1 MISVVFPAY
10 NEEGNVE
17 ELHRQIKQVLLGMHE
32 PFEIIA
38 VENGSN
44 DRTLERLKKLSPIT
58 IIVFPRNYGQT
69 GALDAGI
76 QAAAGDYVVIMD
88 ADLQNDPDDI
98 PLMIQKLKVGYD
110 CIVGWRKNRED
121 SWGRRLLSKA
131 ANWFTSFV
139 SGVSLH
145 DHACGIKAFK
155 RQFIQGVHLY
165 GEMHVFLGAILHG
178 RGARVTEM
186 EVRHHPRRAG
196 LSKHYFFKA
205 VKDIA
210 DLFTIK
216 FMATYSSRP
225 MVFFGGF
232 GVLALLVSAAAF
244 IAMLVMRFA
253 GYAKFGQTPL
263 PLVTTLLG
271 LTGLILI
278 MIGFLAELIIR
289 TYYEAKNKTP
299 YFIKEIIENR

>member
-10 NEEGNVE
+10 NEEDNVV
-17 ELHRQIKQVLLGMHE
+17 ELHRRIKLVLENLRS
-32 PFEIIA
+32 PYEIIG
-38 VENGSN
+38 VDNGST
-44 DRTLERLKKLSPIT
+44 DKTLERLRSLSPIK
-58 IIVFPRNYGQT
+58 IIVFSRNAGQT

-76 QAAAGDYVVIMD
+76 QSAAGDYVVIMD

-98 PLMIQKLKVGYD
+98 PLMIQKLKEGYD

-131 ANWFTSFV
+131 ANWLTSFV

-145 DHACGIKAFK
+145 DHACGIKSFK
-155 RQFIQGVHLY
+155 RQFIQGVRLY

-216 FMATYSSRP
+216 FILNYSARP
-225 MVFFGGF
+225 LVFFGGL
-232 GVLALLVSAAAF
+232 GVLSISVGFLAVVAAV
-244 IAMLVMRFA
+244 ILRIQ
-253 GYAKFGQTPL
+253 GIAKFAQTPL
-263 PLVTTLLG
+263 PVLSALFIILGFLLFTMG
-271 LTGLILI
+271 L
-278 MIGFLAELIIR
+278 LAELVIR
-289 TYYEAKNKTP
+289 TYYDTKNRTP
-299 YFIKEIIENR
+299 YFIREIIENK